1 MKAYTLFQEY
11 IWLAN
16 TLHRFR
22 RLTLEETKQ
31 KWMGTDMIESIPI
44 ARITFNCQP
53 ILYVEYCLHSRKGYQ
68 NRQQNGIKNTPHFL
82 P

>member
-1 MKAYTLFQEY
+1 MKTYALFQEY

-22 RLTLEETKQ
+22 RLTLEETNQ
-31 KWMGTDMIESIPI
+31 KWTDTDMSEGIPI
-44 ARITFNCQP
+44 ARITFNRN
-53 ILYVEYCLHSRKGYQ
+53 LNVEYSLYSRKGYQ
-68 NRQQNGIKNTPHFL
+68 NLQQNGIKNTPHFL